1 MARIE
6 YSDPAKADDRTRE
19 ILGKN
24 RNANIFRMMAH
35 SPSYFEQY
43 CRLGGAIRHKGEL
56 DPVVRELAITR
67 TGILCEAPYE
77 IVAHKRI
84 GKNVGVTDEQN
95 AALENWQS
103 ATCFNEVQRAALAFA
118 DEIVKLHK
126 PTDATF
132 NAIASKLTPAALVEL
147 QLSVGF
153 YIMTSKFL
161 ETFAIDMQPVTEG
174 RSASSVSPLPT
185 APNVSPSTMRA
196 DGTALVIALRT
207 WASCTEP
214 PVRNTASMS
223 SADSC
228 AWVRQFLMRA
238 AMRSANCLVWLTR
251 SGRLMAALRPG
262 ATHSSGI
269 SGRALVRQRDLGV
282 LDLHRQRMAAL
293 FLDHAHQPVEQFRL
307 AGLLPDLADI
317 GEHARL
323 VHPVDARP
331 GGEVVEIARGHIEPG
346 ALHRRCRSRTAASRR
361 RD

>member
-1 MARIE
+1 MARID
-6 YSDPAKADDRTRE
+6 YSDPAKANDRTRE

-95 AALENWQS
+95 AALEDWQS

-118 DEIVKLHK
+118 DEIVKLRR

-132 NAIASKLTPAALVEL
+132 NAIAAKLTPGALVEL

-161 ETFAIDMQPVTEG
+161 ETFAIDLQPVTE
-174 RSASSVSPLPT
+174 
-185 APNVSPSTMRA
+185 
-196 DGTALVIALRT
+196 VIA
-207 WASCTEP
+207 
-214 PVRNTASMS
+214 
-223 SADSC
+223 
-228 AWVRQFLMRA
+228 
-238 AMRSANCLVWLTR
+238 
-251 SGRLMAALRPG
+251 
-262 ATHSSGI
+262 
-269 SGRALVRQRDLGV
+269 
-282 LDLHRQRMAAL
+282 
-293 FLDHAHQPVEQFRL
+293 
-307 AGLLPDLADI
+307 
-317 GEHARL
+317 
-323 VHPVDARP
+323 
-331 GGEVVEIARGHIEPG
+331 
-346 ALHRRCRSRTAASRR
+346 
-361 RD
+361 